1 MLLLQLTHFIE
12 RTIRQI
18 EDFFP
23 AFAAEAT
30 VVRRLHGIPVH
41 RAFEGKVFIRE
52 SVHKGVINGFYD

>member
-30 VVRRLHGIPVH
+30 VVSRLHGIPVH
-41 RAFEGKVFIRE
+41 RAFERKVFIGE
-52 SVHKGVINGFYD
+52 SVHKGI